1 MCVPRRDT
9 DVGFTVRHVTKQFLH
24 EEDANRYVLRIDD
37 ELVAIVDYR
46 INGTAISFTRTY
58 TTPARRGQGFAAE
71 ITDFAVTDVESTSS
85 RHIVPMCWYTGEWFE
100 KHPERAALL
109 TR

>member
-1 MCVPRRDT
+1 VN
-9 DVGFTVRHVTKQFLH
+9 KEFLH
-24 EEDANRYVLRIDD
+24 EEDASRYTLRIDNQ
-37 ELVAIVDYR
+37 LVALVDYR
-46 INGTAISFTRTY
+46 INGNAISFTRTY
-58 TTPARRGQGFAAE
+58 TNPAQRGQGFAAE
-71 ITDFAVTDVESTSS
+71 ITDFAVTDVETTST